1 MPKLTQSGTMSNIN
15 TASNYGFSAVKLDQ
29 LGATEYSLATI
40 VVDRSSSL
48 YGFDR
53 DLEKMLSAAVESCQK
68 SPRAENMMVRVV
80 SFNQN
85 ETEIHGFKLLESI
98 DPADYDGVINTS
110 GTTLLFDTTYRA
122 IEASRDYGEMLVN
135 QDYMANAIVF
145 VVTDGMDNKSKFAP
159 SQIATLV
166 EQVRKA
172 EVLDSI
178 AVVLV
183 GMTSDP
189 SVQVYLDE
197 FKNEAKLDEYIEMG
211 DVTPA
216 KLAKLAGYISKSTSS
231 TSQALGTGGPSQSLS
246 LV

>member
-1 MPKLTQSGTMSNIN
+1 MSKFALDGTMMDIK

-48 YGFDR
+48 YGFER
-53 DLEKMLSAAVESCQK
+53 DLESMLIAAVNSCQK
-68 SPRAENMMVRVV
+68 SPRSENMMIRVV
-80 SFNQN
+80 SFNQD
-85 ETEIHGFKLLESI
+85 ETEIHGFKLLDSI
-98 DPADYDGVINTS
+98 NTDDYKNVIKTS
-110 GTTLLFDTTYRA
+110 GTTILFDTTYRA
-122 IEASRDYGEMLVN
+122 IEASKDYGKMLID

-145 VVTDGMDNKSKFAP
+145 VITDGMDNMSKFAP
-159 SQIATLV
+159 RQISDLIESA
-166 EQVRKA
+166 RKD
-172 EVLDSI
+172 EVLDSV

-183 GMTSDP
+183 GMNSDK
-189 SVQVYLDE
+189 SVQMYLDK
-197 FKNEAKLDEYIEMG
+197 FKSEAKLDEYIEIG